1 MKRFVLI
8 LPFLVLVTCAALC
21 SIKPATWSGIT
32 FLVAL
37 LACLAVVP
45 LLSRIKLIYGY
56 LGLLFLLLTF
66 TWLTLDPNRM
76 ETTVTVVEEG
86 TITGEDSDALEN
98 GEFLKRVNDEISK
111 QENAP
116 PAPKEQSPNP

>member
-1 MKRFVLI
+1 MKRLVLI
-8 LPFLVLVTCAALC
+8 LPFIALVICAALC
-21 SIKPATWSGIT
+21 SIKPATWSGIA
-32 FLVAL
+32 FLIAL
-37 LACLAVVP
+37 LVCLAAVP

-86 TITGEDSDALEN
+86 TITGENSDALEN
-98 GEFLKRVNDEISK
+98 GESLTRMNDEISK
-111 QENAP
+111 QEKAP
-116 PAPKEQSPNP
+116 PSPEEQSPNP